1 MTVIQVLLAVCL
13 IAAVCGTGYN
23 RRPKCY
29 RKGGYCENKKCR
41 TGFKC
46 AKRYT
51 YGCPSGTK
59 CCLRDN
65 FYNQHQGHRGKRGNG
80 YCTNGGCREGYNY
93 YDNRGYCKYG
103 SRSYKYDCNSYT
115 GCCLPRNPYSKLH
128 YYCTSHNGC
137 PKDYYFYNNK
147 GYYYYN
153 KKHYYN
159 CQLYNGCCIRG
170 DKRSNHH

>member
-1 MTVIQVLLAVCL
+1 MMSIQLILAVVVV
-13 IAAVCGTGYN
+13 AAVCGSDESLQT
-23 RRPKCY
+23 
-29 RKGGYCENKKCR
+29 E
-41 TGFKC
+41 
-46 AKRYT
+46 T
-51 YGCPSGTK
+51 YD
-59 CCLRDN
+59 DN

-115 GCCLPRNPYSKLH
+115 GCCLPRNPYSRLH

-137 PKDYYFYNNK
+137 PKNYYFYNNK

-153 KKHYYN
+153 RKHYYN
-159 CQLYNGCCIRG
+159 CQLYNGCCIRA
-170 DKRSNHH
+170 K